1 MSQSTPPP
9 SAVRSLPVLATVG
22 EAYGRVFLH
31 LGLVAKAGALP
42 FALSVLLTG
51 LGLSAMHSPLAGVL
65 VALASLVPYT
75 LFGVSWHRATLL
87 GATAAPVP
95 LLPGWKQ
102 RHWRFLGYLAAVILI
117 VYGLILVLSLAGGML
132 LSIGRAETGP
142 GPAAQI
148 ALMAAVAVIIFYV
161 LLRLSFVFPAVA
173 VDEAYGLRHSWTHT
187 RGQGLRLL
195 GAMILTV
202 VPLVLLGWA
211 KAVAV
216 DGALLGGLEIETGD
230 AMPTPEE
237 VAAWVRDNV
246 APLMVSQLINAAI
259 GYVGMAL
266 TLSVASIAFRI
277 CTGWVPPA
285 TPMPTGT

>member
-1 MSQSTPPP
+1 MNQSTPPP
-9 SAVRSLPVLATVG
+9 RAVRALPILATVR
-22 EAYGRVFLH
+22 EAYGRVFLQ

-51 LGLSAMHSPLAGVL
+51 LGLSAMHSPLASVL
-65 VALASLVPYT
+65 IALASLVPYT

-87 GATAAPVP
+87 GAAAAPPP

-117 VYGLILVLSLAGGML
+117 VYGLILVLSLVGAAL
-132 LSIGRAETGP
+132 LSLGRAETGP

-148 ALMAAVAVIIFYV
+148 ALIGAVALIIFYV

-173 VDEAYGLRHSWTHT
+173 VDETYGLRHSWRHT

-195 GAMILTV
+195 AAMSLTV
-202 VPLVLLGWA
+202 APLVLVGWV
-211 KAVAV
+211 KATIV
-216 DGALLGGLEIETGD
+216 DGALFGGLEIETGE
-230 AMPTPEE
+230 AMPTPEQ
-237 VAAWVRDNV
+237 VSAWVREN
-246 APLMVSQLINAAI
+246 APALMVSQLINAVI

-266 TLSVASIAFRI
+266 TLSVASLAFRT
-277 CTGWVPPA
+277 CTGWVPATTLPA
-285 TPMPTGT
+285 NP